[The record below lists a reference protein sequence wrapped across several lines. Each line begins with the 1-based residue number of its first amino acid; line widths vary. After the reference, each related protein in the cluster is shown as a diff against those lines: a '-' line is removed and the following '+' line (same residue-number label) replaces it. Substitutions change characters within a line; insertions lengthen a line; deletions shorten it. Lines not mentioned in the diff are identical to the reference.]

1 VRRPGPRP
9 RQSPARA
16 PCGRAPFRRAHG
28 FPASHIAALYRV
40 KVNNPWPLR
49 PQSSRPGQ
57 APASTRTGRHARATF
72 ARGDHG
78 AIGARAAARWS
89 ASRGC
94 RRPRDRSPDAYVRH
108 PAARTFWLQPA
119 GGGPHAFL

>member
-28 FPASHIAALYRV
+28 FPAWHIAALYRV
-40 KVNNPWPLR
+40 KVNNPLPLR
-49 PQSSRPGQ
+49 PQPSRPGQ
-57 APASTRTGRHARATF
+57 APASTRTGRYARATF

-78 AIGARAAARWS
+78 ARGARVAARWRHVAWLS
-89 ASRGC
+89 EA
-94 RRPRDRSPDAYVRH
+94 PRSVA
-108 PAARTFWLQPA
+108 
-119 GGGPHAFL
+119 